1 MFRIGI
7 IGTENSHALA
17 FAKLINLPD
26 PATGKVTYPDARV
39 VMVYGP
45 EEGPAKKVM
54 DEGQVPACADT
65 PADFIGN
72 VDAMMITSRRGSV
85 HYEYALPFV
94 EAGIPLFIDK
104 PFTSDPQQAAKLAA
118 LAKER
123 GVPVMGGSGCKHAR
137 DVLDL
142 SETARQWRQQGNL
155 LSGSINF
162 AADMDSEY
170 DGFYFYSSHLI
181 EMALKIFGSDME
193 EVQASARGGSVLA
206 RVGYP
211 DFDAA
216 LHFTRGS
223 HGSDC
228 TLYGKER
235 SEHQA
240 IDISGIYDKEV
251 EHFIAMLRTGRMPQS
266 YEALALPVRIIGAI
280 LASLDTGQP
289 EKV

>member
-26 PATGKVTYPDARV
+26 PATGQPRYPDARV

-45 EEGPAKKVM
+45 EEGPARKVM
-54 DEGQVPACADT
+54 EEGQVPRLVDT
-65 PADFIGN
+65 PADFMGN
-72 VDAMMITSRRGSV
+72 VDSMMVTSRRGSV

-104 PFTSDPQQAAKLAA
+104 PLTSDPEQAMELVA
-118 LAKER
+118 LAEKQD
-123 GVPVMGGSGCKHAR
+123 VPVMGGSGCKHAG

-142 SETARQWRQQGNL
+142 AETARQWRQQGNL

-170 DGFYFYSSHLI
+170 DGFYFYSSHLV
-181 EMALKIFGSDME
+181 EMALGIFGSDIQ
-193 EVQASARGGSVLA
+193 EVQASARGGSVLVRA
-206 RVGYP
+206 GYP

-228 TLYGKER
+228 TLYGREQSVHR
-235 SEHQA
+235 A

-251 EHFIAMLRTGRMPQS
+251 EHFIAMLRTGQMPQP
-266 YEALALPVRIIGAI
+266 YEALVLPVRIIAAI
-280 LASLDTGQP
+280 LASLDTGRP
-289 EKV
+289 EQI